1 MRLDPILL
9 IVSNV
14 RQVSTKQL
22 RVKVFAPSAQQDTTQ
37 LGLPSLAKIV
47 PSVSFKMIP
56 AETTATNVL
65 QVSSKLLLNFKV
77 AMSVLQ
83 EPIKN

>member
-22 RVKVFAPSAQQDTTQ
+22 RVKVFAPSAQQDNSR
-37 LGLPSLAKIV
+37 LGLPSRAITAPL
-47 PSVSFKMIP
+47 VSFKLML
-56 AETTATNVL
+56 AETTATNVH
-65 QVSSKLLLNFKV
+65 QVSSKLLLKVKV

-83 EPIKN
+83 ERIST